1 MTCCVLVLVSC
12 YLCDT
17 VSIKYY
23 LTTAAQ
29 SPRLIITVW
38 PGDSCQKV
46 EMKCERSGDDVTHSV
61 LLRNIWRQFPRTCN
75 RKSLAPRPIMWLM
88 KCWLHLTVHSGPF
101 LSDVEYNLFLWS
113 VIISGHKELW
123 CLSLCP
129 AARCPAWNLISQLTK
144 IYCSRL
150 CKRAEMVSRWNL
162 NGVS

>member
-46 EMKCERSGDDVTHSV
+46 EMKCECSGDVTMLH
-61 LLRNIWRQFPRTCN
+61 IQFYYEIFEGSST
-75 RKSLAPRPIMWLM
+75 APAI
-88 KCWLHLTVHSGPF
+88 V
-101 LSDVEYNLFLWS
+101 
-113 VIISGHKELW
+113 
-123 CLSLCP
+123 
-129 AARCPAWNLISQLTK
+129 
-144 IYCSRL
+144 
-150 CKRAEMVSRWNL
+150 RA
-162 NGVS
+162 